1 MTAAMSMPAALSMH
15 IESIKGQNCVS
26 LDSFL
31 YSTTMAPSSSTL
43 LEPKL
48 AALAGKCN
56 DPIECSVHTLPKPL
70 MREFRHVF
78 GEKYQ
83 QDAMQEDGDNGTELL
98 AIPTNQQA
106 QEDLVA
112 VGEEIEFEKDR
123 LLNVFLDFGKEI
135 CDRIRAMGYWA
146 DYIDPCSGLPMIT
159 RECNKVY
166 SEVDG
171 MECLLNYRAYNAG
184 FCKVLTHPKWGTS
197 VYPATIFCCAPRDK
211 VIGLVKEYQFSS

>member
-1 MTAAMSMPAALSMH
+1 
-15 IESIKGQNCVS
+15 
-26 LDSFL
+26 
-31 YSTTMAPSSSTL
+31 MAPSSTL

-48 AALAGKCN
+48 AAPRSGKRE

-70 MREFRHVF
+70 IREFRHVF

-83 QDAMQEDGDNGTELL
+83 QDMDSMLEDGNNGFELL

-106 QEDLVA
+106 REDLVA
-112 VGEEIEFEKDR
+112 VGDEIEFEKDR

-135 CDRIRAMGYWA
+135 CERIRAMGYWA

-159 RECNKVY
+159 RDCNKVY

-197 VYPATIFCCAPRDK
+197 VYPATMFCYAPRES
-211 VIGLVKEYQFSS
+211 VIELVKEYQFSS